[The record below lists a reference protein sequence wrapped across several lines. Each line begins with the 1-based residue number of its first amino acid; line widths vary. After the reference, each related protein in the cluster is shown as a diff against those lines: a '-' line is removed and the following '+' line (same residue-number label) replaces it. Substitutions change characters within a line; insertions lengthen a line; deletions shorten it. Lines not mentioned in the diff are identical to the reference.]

1 MSDSKLY
8 DPLQIQGQKEKL
20 RFSVTV
26 PKQEKTRLYSFVFN
40 MNPYK
45 MLNCRYNQIPL
56 RIQCQLEPNT
66 VYAWLNISYMNKW
79 NNKLH
84 LNIFLVLL
92 MKTLLLM
99 MINFRLLESH
109 SYNHI
114 PGKNILASLHNSQI
128 NLTALLFKGHKLIF
142 CIRDW

>member
-66 VYAWLNISYMNKW
+66 VYA
-79 NNKLH
+79 
-84 LNIFLVLL
+84 
-92 MKTLLLM
+92 
-99 MINFRLLESH
+99 
-109 SYNHI
+109 
-114 PGKNILASLHNSQI
+114 
-128 NLTALLFKGHKLIF
+128 
-142 CIRDW
+142 